1 MICEMAFMWEKSSS
15 IKYKEGELR
24 SRSMPHVRPFA
35 VAVAWAAINYFC
47 ILAAVTSLVIFFIV
61 PTRSAMQVFVISLVA
76 SSATWL
82 IAFLKRRKAHCPL
95 CKGTPLFN
103 TGAFTHQKAF
113 RLFPFNHGLTAIFSI
128 IFTQRFRCMYCGS
141 RYDMLKKPS
150 YALPVAGGNEL
161 E

>member
-1 MICEMAFMWEKSSS
+1 
-15 IKYKEGELR
+15 
-24 SRSMPHVRPFA
+24 MPHVKPFA
-35 VAVAWAAINYFC
+35 VAVTWAAMNYFC
-47 ILAAVTSLVIFFIV
+47 IIALITSLVIFCMF
-61 PTRSAMQVFVISLVA
+61 PTRAAMQVFVISLLG

-103 TGAFTHQKAF
+103 TGAFTHHKAF
-113 RLFPFNHGLTAIFSI
+113 RLFPFNHGVTAIFSI

-150 YALPVAGGNEL
+150 YILPGPEENDPE
-161 E
+161 

>member
-1 MICEMAFMWEKSSS
+1 MWEKSSS

-24 SRSMPHVRPFA
+24 SRSMPHVKPFA
-35 VAVAWAAINYFC
+35 VAVAWATMHYFC
-47 ILAAVTSLVIFFIV
+47 IIAAITALVIFCMA
-61 PTRSAMQVFVISLVA
+61 PTQAATQVFVVSLLG

-103 TGAFTHQKAF
+103 TGAFTHNKAF
-113 RLFPFNHGLTAIFSI
+113 RLFPFNHGVTAIFSI

-150 YALPVAGGNEL
+150 YVLPGPEGNDPE
-161 E
+161 